1 MEGVFGGSGWLWI
14 ILVGFVV
21 GVLARLIKPG
31 KQDIG
36 IILTVVLGI
45 VGALFAG
52 WIGRMLGWYDQGEKV
67 GFIAPM
73 SIGYMVSK
81 TNTFASGFM
90 FMELCMLGA
99 AALIFFAKS
108 KKPA

>member
-1 MEGVFGGSGWLWI
+1 MDGVFGGSSWLWI

-52 WIGRMLGWYDQGEKV
+52 WIGRLLGWYAEGEKV
-67 GFIAPM
+67 GFIA
-73 SIGYMVSK
+73 SLIGAIVILFIAEAI
-81 TNTFASGFM
+81 NGRRRRR
-90 FMELCMLGA
+90 
-99 AALIFFAKS
+99 
-108 KKPA
+108 

>member
-1 MEGVFGGSGWLWI
+1 MDGVFGGSSWLWI

-45 VGALFAG
+45 VGALLAG
-52 WIGRMLGWYDQGEKV
+52 WVGRLLGWYAEGEKV
-67 GFIAPM
+67 GFIA
-73 SIGYMVSK
+73 SLV
-81 TNTFASGFM
+81 
-90 FMELCMLGA
+90 GA
-99 AALIFFAKS
+99 IVILFIAEAINGKRRR
-108 KKPA
+108 

>member
-1 MEGVFGGSGWLWI
+1 MEGVFGGSSWLWI

-45 VGALFAG
+45 LGALLAG
-52 WIGRMLGWYDQGEKV
+52 WVGRMLGWYAEGEKV
-67 GFIAPM
+67 GFIA
-73 SIGYMVSK
+73 S
-81 TNTFASGFM
+81 
-90 FMELCMLGA
+90 LLGA
-99 AALIFFAKS
+99 IVLLFIAELVNGKRRRR
-108 KKPA
+108 

>member
-1 MEGVFGGSGWLWI
+1 MEGVFGGSWLWI

-52 WIGRMLGWYDQGEKV
+52 WIGRLLGWYAEGEKV
-67 GFIAPM
+67 GFIA
-73 SIGYMVSK
+73 SLV
-81 TNTFASGFM
+81 
-90 FMELCMLGA
+90 GA
-99 AALIFFAKS
+99 IVILFIAEAINGKRRRR
-108 KKPA
+108 

>member
-1 MEGVFGGSGWLWI
+1 MEGVFGGSSWLWI

-52 WIGRMLGWYDQGEKV
+52 WIGRLLGWYAEGEKV
-67 GFIAPM
+67 GFIA
-73 SIGYMVSK
+73 SLV
-81 TNTFASGFM
+81 
-90 FMELCMLGA
+90 GA
-99 AALIFFAKS
+99 IVILFIAEAINGKRS
-108 KKPA
+108 RR

>member
-1 MEGVFGGSGWLWI
+1 MDGVFGGSGWLWI

-67 GFIAPM
+67 GFIA
-73 SIGYMVSK
+73 SLIGAVVILFIAEAV
-81 TNTFASGFM
+81 NGRRRRR
-90 FMELCMLGA
+90 
-99 AALIFFAKS
+99 
-108 KKPA
+108 

>member
-1 MEGVFGGSGWLWI
+1 MDGVFGGSSWLWI
-14 ILVGFVV
+14 LLVGFVV

-52 WIGRMLGWYDQGEKV
+52 WIGRLLGWYAEGEKV
-67 GFIAPM
+67 GFIA
-73 SIGYMVSK
+73 SLIGAVVILFVAEAV
-81 TNTFASGFM
+81 NGRRRRR
-90 FMELCMLGA
+90 
-99 AALIFFAKS
+99 
-108 KKPA
+108 

>member
-1 MEGVFGGSGWLWI
+1 M
-14 ILVGFVV
+14 GFVV

-52 WIGRMLGWYDQGEKV
+52 WIGRLLGWYAEGEKV
-67 GFIAPM
+67 GFIA
-73 SIGYMVSK
+73 SLIGAVVILFIAEAI
-81 TNTFASGFM
+81 NGRRRRR
-90 FMELCMLGA
+90 
-99 AALIFFAKS
+99 
-108 KKPA
+108 

>member
-1 MEGVFGGSGWLWI
+1 MEGVFGGSSWLWI

-52 WIGRMLGWYDQGEKV
+52 WIGRLLGWYAEGEKV
-67 GFIAPM
+67 GFIA
-73 SIGYMVSK
+73 SLV
-81 TNTFASGFM
+81 
-90 FMELCMLGA
+90 GA
-99 AALIFFAKS
+99 IVILFIAEAVNGKR
-108 KKPA
+108 KRR

>member
-1 MEGVFGGSGWLWI
+1 MEGIFGGSGWLWI
-14 ILVGFVV
+14 ILVGLVV

-52 WIGRMLGWYDQGEKV
+52 WVGRLLGWYAEGEKV
-67 GFIAPM
+67 GFIA
-73 SIGYMVSK
+73 SLIGAVVLLFIAEFVNGK
-81 TNTFASGFM
+81 RRRR
-90 FMELCMLGA
+90 
-99 AALIFFAKS
+99 
-108 KKPA
+108 

>member
-1 MEGVFGGSGWLWI
+1 MDGVFGGSSWLWI

-52 WIGRMLGWYDQGEKV
+52 WIGRLLGWYAEGEKV
-67 GFIAPM
+67 GFIA
-73 SIGYMVSK
+73 SLIGAVVILFIAEAINGK
-81 TNTFASGFM
+81 RRRR
-90 FMELCMLGA
+90 
-99 AALIFFAKS
+99 
-108 KKPA
+108 

>member
-1 MEGVFGGSGWLWI
+1 MDGVFGGSSWLWI

-45 VGALFAG
+45 VGALLAG
-52 WIGRMLGWYDQGEKV
+52 WVGRLLDWYAEGEKV
-67 GFIAPM
+67 GFIA
-73 SIGYMVSK
+73 SLIGAVVILFIAEAINGK
-81 TNTFASGFM
+81 RRR
-90 FMELCMLGA
+90 
-99 AALIFFAKS
+99 
-108 KKPA
+108 

>member
-1 MEGVFGGSGWLWI
+1 MEGVFGGSSWLWI

-45 VGALFAG
+45 VGALLAG
-52 WIGRMLGWYDQGEKV
+52 WVGRLLGWYADGEKV
-67 GFIAPM
+67 GFIA
-73 SIGYMVSK
+73 SLIGAIVILFIAE
-81 TNTFASGFM
+81 TVNGRRRRR
-90 FMELCMLGA
+90 
-99 AALIFFAKS
+99 
-108 KKPA
+108 

>member
-1 MEGVFGGSGWLWI
+1 MDGVFGGSSWLWI

-52 WIGRMLGWYDQGEKV
+52 WVGRMLGWYAQGEKV
-67 GFIAPM
+67 GFIA
-73 SIGYMVSK
+73 SLV
-81 TNTFASGFM
+81 
-90 FMELCMLGA
+90 GA
-99 AALIFFAKS
+99 VVILFIAEAINGKRRRR
-108 KKPA
+108 

>member
-1 MEGVFGGSGWLWI
+1 MDGVFGGSSWLWI

-36 IILTVVLGI
+36 IIMTVVLGI

-52 WIGRMLGWYDQGEKV
+52 WVGRLLGWYAEGEKV
-67 GFIAPM
+67 GFIA
-73 SIGYMVSK
+73 SLIGAVVLLFIAEFVNGK
-81 TNTFASGFM
+81 RRRR
-90 FMELCMLGA
+90 
-99 AALIFFAKS
+99 
-108 KKPA
+108 

>member
-1 MEGVFGGSGWLWI
+1 MDGVFGGSSWLWI

-45 VGALFAG
+45 VGALLAG
-52 WIGRMLGWYDQGEKV
+52 WVGRLLGWYADGEKV
-67 GFIAPM
+67 GFIA
-73 SIGYMVSK
+73 SLIGAIVILFIAE
-81 TNTFASGFM
+81 TVNGRRRRR
-90 FMELCMLGA
+90 
-99 AALIFFAKS
+99 
-108 KKPA
+108 

>member
-1 MEGVFGGSGWLWI
+1 MDGVFGGSGWLWI

-52 WIGRMLGWYDQGEKV
+52 WIGRLLGWYAEGEKV
-67 GFIAPM
+67 GFIA
-73 SIGYMVSK
+73 SLV
-81 TNTFASGFM
+81 
-90 FMELCMLGA
+90 GA
-99 AALIFFAKS
+99 IVILFIAEAVNGKR
-108 KKPA
+108 KRR

>member
-1 MEGVFGGSGWLWI
+1 MDGVFGGSSWLWI

-45 VGALFAG
+45 VGALLAG
-52 WIGRMLGWYDQGEKV
+52 WVGRLLGWYAEGEKV
-67 GFIAPM
+67 GFIA
-73 SIGYMVSK
+73 SLV
-81 TNTFASGFM
+81 
-90 FMELCMLGA
+90 GA
-99 AALIFFAKS
+99 IVILVIVGLVR
-108 KKPA
+108 KKR

>member
-1 MEGVFGGSGWLWI
+1 MDGVFGGSNWLWI

-45 VGALFAG
+45 VGALLAGWVGRFAG
-52 WIGRMLGWYDQGEKV
+52 WYAEGEKV
-67 GFIAPM
+67 GFIA
-73 SIGYMVSK
+73 SLIGAIVILFIAEFVNGKRKRS
-81 TNTFASGFM
+81 
-90 FMELCMLGA
+90 
-99 AALIFFAKS
+99 
-108 KKPA
+108 

>member
-1 MEGVFGGSGWLWI
+1 MEGVFGGSSWLWI

-36 IILTVVLGI
+36 IFLTVVLGI

-52 WIGRMLGWYDQGEKV
+52 WIGRLLGWYADGEKV
-67 GFIAPM
+67 GFIA
-73 SIGYMVSK
+73 SLIGAIVILFIAEMV
-81 TNTFASGFM
+81 NGRRRRR
-90 FMELCMLGA
+90 
-99 AALIFFAKS
+99 
-108 KKPA
+108 

>member
-1 MEGVFGGSGWLWI
+1 MEGVFGGSSWLWI

-52 WIGRMLGWYDQGEKV
+52 WIGRLLGWYAEGEKV
-67 GFIAPM
+67 GFIA
-73 SIGYMVSK
+73 SLIGAIVILFIAEAVNGK
-81 TNTFASGFM
+81 R
-90 FMELCMLGA
+90 
-99 AALIFFAKS
+99 KRR
-108 KKPA
+108 